1 MEGIPYRH
9 VHPLPLLKNT
19 GTDALD
25 NVNAYDFSQAMNDLL
40 TLWQNIPCFTAM
52 IKLIFYK
59 SNHRYSMEIRFL

>member
-52 IKLIFYK
+52 IKLI
-59 SNHRYSMEIRFL
+59 L